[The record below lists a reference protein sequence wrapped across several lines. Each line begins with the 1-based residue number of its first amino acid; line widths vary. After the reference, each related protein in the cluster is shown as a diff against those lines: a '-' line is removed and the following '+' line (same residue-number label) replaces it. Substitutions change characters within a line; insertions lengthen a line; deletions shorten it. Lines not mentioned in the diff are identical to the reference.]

1 MEWLDQ
7 VNKNSGALSAIFSGV
22 VTVATVIYA
31 WLTAKLVNETRR
43 MREAQTEPS
52 LHVVYRNREEW
63 INLLDI
69 AVRNIGL
76 GAAYDVTFEIRAE
89 LRDGDK
95 NDLVDSLGKLG
106 CFEKGLVY
114 LGPNQ
119 EFTSFWTNLM
129 DGQASKLDTRV
140 FIHCRYRSATG
151 VRYENQCVLDLSEIK
166 GISRIGEP
174 PLLKIAKQLEA
185 IAKDLNHLTTGF
197 KRLRV
202 DAFTQTDRDAERA
215 EWETQRAELAER
227 HKQVAEQSVSN
238 LN

>member
-1 MEWLDQ
+1 MDWLDQ
-7 VNKNSGALSAIFSGV
+7 INKNSGALSAIFSGV
-22 VTVATVIYA
+22 VTIATVIYA

-52 LHVVYRNREEW
+52 LQVVYRNRDEW
-63 INLLDI
+63 INLLDV

-76 GAAYDVTFEIRAE
+76 GAAYDITFEIRAE
-89 LRDGDK
+89 LKEGDK

-106 CFEKGLVY
+106 CFSKGLVY

-119 EFTSFWTNLM
+119 ELTSFWTKLM
-129 DGQASKLDTRV
+129 DGHASKLDSRV

-151 VRYENQCVLDLSEIK
+151 ARYESQCVLDLSEIK

-174 PLLKIAKQLEA
+174 PLLKIAKQLET

-197 KRLRV
+197 NRLRV
-202 DAFTQTDRDAERA
+202 DAFSQDDRDAEQA
-215 EWETQRAELAER
+215 ELEVQRAEFAER
-227 HKQVAEQSVSN
+227 HKSADG
-238 LN
+238 L

>member
-1 MEWLDQ
+1 MDWLDQ
-7 VNKNSGALSAIFSGV
+7 INKNSGALSAIFSGV
-22 VTVATVIYA
+22 VTIATVIYA

-52 LHVVYRNREEW
+52 LQVVYRNREEW
-63 INLLDI
+63 INLLDV

-76 GAAYDVTFEIRAE
+76 GAAYDISFEIRAE
-89 LRDGDK
+89 LKVGDK

-106 CFEKGLVY
+106 CFAKGLVY

-151 VRYENQCVLDLSEIK
+151 VQYESRCVLDLSEIK

-174 PLLKIAKQLEA
+174 PLLKIAKQLES
-185 IAKDLNHLTTGF
+185 IGKDLNHLTTGF
-197 KRLRV
+197 KRLRI
-202 DAFTQTDRDAERA
+202 DAFSQADRDAERA
-215 EWETQRAELAER
+215 EWDAQRAQR
-227 HKQVAEQSVSN
+227 TDEQPPMN
-238 LN
+238 HDDKGPQ

>member
-1 MEWLDQ
+1 MDWLDQ
-7 VNKNSGALSAIFSGV
+7 INRNSGALSAVFSGV

-52 LHVVYRNREEW
+52 LQVVYRNRDEW
-63 INLLDI
+63 INLLDV

-76 GAAYDVTFEIRAE
+76 GAAYDITFEIRAE
-89 LRDGDK
+89 LKEGDK

-106 CFEKGLVY
+106 CFSKGLVY

-129 DGQASKLDTRV
+129 DGHASKLDSRV

-151 VRYENQCVLDLSEIK
+151 ARYESQCVLDLSEIK

-174 PLLKIAKQLEA
+174 PLLKIAKQLEV

-202 DAFTQTDRDAERA
+202 DAFSQSDRDAERA
-215 EWETQRAELAER
+215 ELEAQHAEFAER
-227 HKQVAEQSVSN
+227 HKQPADGS
-238 LN
+238 

>member
-1 MEWLDQ
+1 MDWLDQ
-7 VNKNSGALSAIFSGV
+7 INKNSGALSAIFSGV

-52 LHVVYRNREEW
+52 LQVVYRNRDEW
-63 INLLDI
+63 INLLDV

-76 GAAYDVTFEIRAE
+76 GAAYDITFEIRAE
-89 LRDGDK
+89 LKEGDK

-106 CFEKGLVY
+106 CFSKGLVY

-129 DGQASKLDTRV
+129 DGHASKLDSRV

-151 VRYENQCVLDLSEIK
+151 ARYESQCVLDLSEIK

-174 PLLKIAKQLEA
+174 PLLKIAKQLES
-185 IAKDLNHLTTGF
+185 IGKDLNHLTTGF
-197 KRLRV
+197 KHLRI
-202 DAFTQTDRDAERA
+202 DTYSQADREAARA
-215 EWETQRAELAER
+215 EWDAQRAQLTG
-227 HKQVAEQSVSN
+227 EQPPN
-238 LN
+238 GPK

>member
-1 MEWLDQ
+1 MNWLDQ
-7 VNKNSGALSAIFSGV
+7 INKNSGALSAIFSGV

-52 LHVVYRNREEW
+52 LQVVYRNREEW
-63 INLLDI
+63 INLLDV

-76 GAAYDVTFEIRAE
+76 GAAYEITFEIHAE
-89 LRDGDK
+89 LKDGDK

-114 LGPNQ
+114 LGPSQ

-129 DGQASKLDTRV
+129 DGHASKLDTRV
-140 FIHCRYRSATG
+140 FVHCRYRSATG

-174 PLLKIAKQLEA
+174 PLLKIAKQLES
-185 IAKDLNHLTTGF
+185 IAKDLNHLTTGSN
-197 KRLRV
+197 RLRV
-202 DAFTQTDRDAERA
+202 DAFSQADRDAERA
-215 EWETQRAELAER
+215 DWEAQRAKFAEKLER
-227 HKQVAEQSVSN
+227 VEGA
-238 LN
+238 